1 MQRKNIQS
9 IVKEMIRKFNDG
21 FSDAEPERCI
31 ILVLTGRNWKYK
43 SGGDIITG
51 TGFLHIHFK
60 ILGYLVIYG
69 FIMDNQIT
77 K

>member
-21 FSDAEPERCI
+21 FSDAEPEKCI
-31 ILVLTGRNWKYK
+31 IQVLTGRNWKYN

-51 TGFLHIHFK
+51 TGFLYIISKF
-60 ILGYLVIYG
+60 LVIWL
-69 FIMDNQIT
+69 FTTSSWIT
-77 K
+77 R

>member
-31 ILVLTGRNWKYK
+31 IQVLTGRNWKYN

-51 TGFLHIHFK
+51 TGFLHIISKF
-60 ILGYLVIYG
+60 LVIWL
-69 FIMDNQIT
+69 FMVSSWIT
-77 K
+77 R

>member
-31 ILVLTGRNWKYK
+31 IQVLTGRKWKYNY
-43 SGGDIITG
+43 GGDIITG
-51 TGFLHIHFK
+51 TGFLYIISKF
-60 ILGYLVIYG
+60 LVIYD

>member
-21 FSDAEPERCI
+21 FSDAEPEKCI
-31 ILVLTGRNWKYK
+31 IQVLTGRNWKYN

-60 ILGYLVIYG
+60 ILGYLRLHHG
-69 FIMDNQIT
+69 
-77 K
+77 

>member
-31 ILVLTGRNWKYK
+31 IQVLTGRNWKYN

-51 TGFLHIHFK
+51 TVFLHIISKF
-60 ILGYLVIYG
+60 LVIYG